1 MREPGGLGISSILRR
16 LSDKSDVGQEPQSE
30 YDERM
35 LGPGWKVDKVADFS
49 GWPSGIAIS
58 SHGRIFVSFP
68 KTNGQLS
75 PATLCEIVDGY
86 ASPFPF
92 DSLSG
97 NPASQPFSSIQGL
110 RCAANDR
117 LYALD
122 AGATALWVLDAHSGR
137 VVHHYGFSADVVSP
151 TTFLNDL
158 ALDLA
163 HGGTAYIL
171 DSGVH
176 GPNALIV
183 LDLASGHAR
192 RVLNDHPSM
201 RASGSLGRRGVLAD
215 GKPLLVREPGGR
227 SHPLQ
232 AGVVGVA
239 LLTGDNRL
247 YWAKPDT
254 LYSVPTALLV
264 DATTTDRDLDA
275 AIDTWPIRPFASDGL
290 VRDAEGHLLFT
301 DVTHNGVQRLS
312 PHHGHYELLAADPRI
327 SWPDGIAVGP
337 DGGIYVTSSQ
347 FHRSAAFHS
356 GKDKRR
362 PPFGLFRLCPRGRGA
377 PIASEY

>member
-1 MREPGGLGISSILRR
+1 MLRPD
-16 LSDKSDVGQEPQSE
+16 SHGSADHGNAS
-30 YDERM
+30 
-35 LGPGWKVDKVADFS
+35 WKVEKVADFS

-68 KTNGQLS
+68 RANGQLS

-92 DSLSG
+92 DSLTG
-97 NPASQPFSSIQGL
+97 DPGSQPFTSIQGL
-110 RCAANDR
+110 RCTANDR

-122 AGATALWVLDAHSGR
+122 TGSSALWVLDAHSGR
-137 VVHHYGFSADVVSP
+137 IVQHHVFSADIVFG

-158 ALDLA
+158 ALDLRG
-163 HGGTAYIL
+163 GGTAYIL
-171 DSGVH
+171 DSGAQ

-192 RVLNDHPSM
+192 RTLNDHPSM

-227 SHPLQ
+227 SHPFQ
-232 AGVVGVA
+232 VGAVGVA
-239 LLTGDNRL
+239 LLTDDNML

-254 LYSVPTALLV
+254 LYSVPTALLL
-264 DATTTDRDLDA
+264 DATTSDRELDA
-275 AIDTWPIRPFASDGL
+275 AINTWPIRPFASDGL
-290 VRDAEGHLLFT
+290 VRDKEGHLLFT

-312 PHHGHYELLAADPRI
+312 PHQGHYELLAADPRI

-347 FHRSAAFHS
+347 FHRSAAFNS

-362 PPFGLFRLCPRGRGA
+362 PPFGLFRLCPRGRFS
-377 PIASEY
+377 PISSAH